1 MELLILVGMFVA
13 LAGIVLFSLFVRFI
27 TSLIFPSHLPH
38 EVAAL
43 TKRVGQLEKQLSTLK
58 LNTEPPVV
66 VEPPPLK
73 EEPPAPSPAPLVEPV
88 TEKPP
93 PVEPAVEVAP
103 ADVLKQP
110 VPLDTDALERYV
122 GQRLIGWAA
131 VSLAIFA
138 IGFFIKYAY
147 DKGWIIPEGR
157 VAIGE
162 LIGIGLLAAGWRQHS
177 KGNALGSQM
186 LLGCGIGACY
196 LATYA
201 AFGFYELI
209 SQPTAGVCMS
219 IVMVLAGALAVVT
232 NAFSLGML
240 TVLGGLLTPLLL
252 HSSQDQHVSLFMYLA
267 MLCTSIYAIYQWKP
281 WPVLRSLVWVGALIH
296 FYLWSF
302 AYYNLGSRTDCYV
315 FLGVLALIP
324 ALQILWHNRTRN
336 TSEEDWILFLVTPL
350 VIFAIVYYLM
360 LPGHHKYQGQLAIA
374 LTLIYGAISYCT
386 WRWRQHDYH
395 QFQLPLAVSL
405 IFMSVAIP
413 MELGAKWIGIG
424 WLTQGVLLWAAGLWR
439 YERLLHLFGIGTL
452 IIGTVRVL
460 VHDVYLHQPVRTVPF
475 LNAMALPGIWL
486 SVCWA
491 IASWLA
497 FRFKESLAKSS
508 AVGIVLTIIT
518 FWLFWIVFN
527 IEVHPYFIPWEWTP
541 RWLGVVW
548 MVMGVFFYWWGCTR
562 EYFSWRLSAV
572 LMVGL
577 AIIRSLLPD
586 LPAHRTTAFIPLL
599 NQQSLPILLT
609 ALLLLALR
617 PILVRYEAIL
627 HSDEKPIKPITGLL
641 ALAMILL
648 ILSLDTYQF
657 CVVRFPTQELLPHA
671 VLSVVWSLYG
681 ALLLAIGFWKKLS
694 TLRWSAIGI
703 FGLTLAKVLLVDL
716 GWLSG
721 LYRILALLLIA
732 LVLAAVTWTYQ
743 RRK

>member
-43 TKRVGQLEKQLSTLK
+43 AKRVGQLETQLRSLR
-58 LNTEPPVV
+58 LNEKPPVV
-66 VEPPPLK
+66 EPAPLKQEAPTTAPVPIVEPVVETLPSVEPPG
-73 EEPPAPSPAPLVEPV
+73 
-88 TEKPP
+88 
-93 PVEPAVEVAP
+93 EVAP

-162 LIGIGLLAAGWRQHS
+162 LIGIGLITAGWRQHQ

-201 AFGFYELI
+201 AFGFYQLI

-219 IVMVLAGALAVVT
+219 IVMLVAGYLAVVT

-240 TVLGGLLTPLLL
+240 TILGGLLTPLLL

-267 MLCTSIYAIYQWKP
+267 LLCGSIYVIYLWKP
-281 WPVLRSLVWVGALIH
+281 WPVLRGLVWVGALVH
-296 FYLWSF
+296 FYLWYVT
-302 AYYNLGSRTDCYV
+302 YYTGNARPVCYA

-324 ALQILWHNRTRN
+324 AVQILWYNRTRN
-336 TSEEDWILFLVTPL
+336 TTEEDWILFLVTPL

-360 LPGHHKYQGQLAIA
+360 LPGHHKYQGQLALA
-374 LTLIYGAISYCT
+374 LTLLYGSISYFT

-405 IFMSVAIP
+405 VFMSVAIP

-439 YERLLHLFGIGTL
+439 YEKLLHIFGIGTL
-452 IIGTVRVL
+452 IIGTMRL
-460 VHDVYLHQPVRTVPF
+460 FVHDIYVHQPVSAVPF
-475 LNAMALPGIWL
+475 LNAIALPGGWL
-486 SVCWA
+486 VVSWA
-491 IASWLA
+491 VASWLA
-497 FRFKESLAKSS
+497 FRFMHSLANSPKI
-508 AVGIVLTIIT
+508 GITLTTAT

-527 IEVHPYFIPWEWTP
+527 IEVYPYFKTWEWTS
-541 RWLGVVW
+541 RWLGVAW
-548 MVMGVFFYWWGCTR
+548 MAIGVSFYWWGCVR
-562 EYFSWRLSAV
+562 GYLSWRISAV
-572 LMVGL
+572 LMIGL
-577 AIIRSLLPD
+577 AIFRSLFPD
-586 LPAHRTTAFIPLL
+586 LPARRIAPFIPLL
-599 NQQSLPILLT
+599 DQLSLPVLLT
-609 ALLLLALR
+609 AGLLLALR
-617 PILVRYEAIL
+617 PILVRYEATL
-627 HSDEKPIKPITGLL
+627 HPDEKPIKPITGLI

-648 ILSLDTYQF
+648 ILSYDTYQF
-657 CVVRFPTQELLPHA
+657 CIVHFPTQNLLPDA

-681 ALLLAIGFWKKLS
+681 ALLLAIGFWKQLS